1 MLEKL
6 EWKPRPTSMYWCDL
20 FQFRG
25 CGWWFGV
32 RGPWVENGWRA
43 HQRRKWWLTGRRLH
57 GKLRQSLSSFLL
69 LSCPIPLTIFVP
81 APTVFLIADDSP
93 SSEAM
98 ASFRKL
104 LQVGVSEGFLQ
115 PQFAVKA
122 HRDLGSTQCPG
133 DNLYAELLK
142 LKLSPKWERGFDSD
156 WYGEETMQLWMQ
168 SVYADFI
175 WEKKNISH
183 CL

>member
-1 MLEKL
+1 MWFVPVSWLRMMVRCSRAVGGKWLESTPKAKMMTHWASPSWETTTVPIL
-6 EWKPRPTSMYWCDL
+6 IPAPLL
-20 FQFRG
+20 F
-25 CGWWFGV
+25 
-32 RGPWVENGWRA
+32 
-43 HQRRKWWLTGRRLH
+43 H
-57 GKLRQSLSSFLL
+57 
-69 LSCPIPLTIFVP
+69 PLTIFVP

-104 LQVGVSEGFLQ
+104 LQLGVSEGFLQ

-122 HRDLGSTQCPG
+122 HRDLGSTECPG

-175 WEKKNISH
+175 WEIKNISH